1 MASEWIEDQAVQLD
15 VDATHLEMFAAT
27 NADVWERLAFYAEMQ
42 VKSLHRI
49 EYLQYA
55 KAGVPMEGEE

>member
-1 MASEWIEDQAVQLD
+1 MAAEWIEDQAVQLD
-15 VDATHLEMFAAT
+15 VDATHLETFAAT

-42 VKSLHRI
+42 AKSLHRI

-55 KAGVPMEGEE
+55 KAGVSMGDDE